1 MGQLHTERVAGQAV
15 PIQQMAQRFR
25 KPGLGDLPPGQIDA
39 DAKPGHKLLPDA
51 RLLQSAAQ
59 HPLTHQ
65 QNVAGLLQNGDD
77 LLHRHIGEGGIIPP
91 QQRLRRGTAA
101 PADIDLRLEHQR
113 KIGAAIF
120 HVPVQRGT
128 QGAVMLLG
136 PVHGVGVGADAA
148 GMELLGLFQRGIG
161 AGQQDIRAQAMA
173 GIQHIAAGQVQRQCF
188 LAHRQRP
195 GRDVEPG
202 KHCLQIRSI
211 GVPLPVQEFVSLHA
225 VQRAGHFQR
234 QKPFGQRTQ
243 HPVAKGI
250 AVGFVHAAK
259 GVDAEQQQPAPH
271 IGDAQRV
278 PQLGVQLLRGQKAG
292 GGIAPRPG
300 A

>member
-1 MGQLHTERVAGQAV
+1 
-15 PIQQMAQRFR
+15 MAQRFR

-77 LLHRHIGEGGIIPP
+77 LLHRHIGEGGIVPP
-91 QQRLRRGTAA
+91 QQCLRRGTAA
-101 PADIDLRLEHQR
+101 PAGIDLRLEHQR
-113 KIGAAIF
+113 KIGAAVF
-120 HVPVQRGT
+120 HIPVQRGA
-128 QGAVMLLG
+128 QGTVMLLR
-136 PVHGVGVGADAA
+136 PVHGIGVGADAA
-148 GMELLGLFQRGIG
+148 GMELLGLFQCGIG
-161 AGQQDIRAQAMA
+161 AGQQDVRTLAVA
-173 GIQHIAAGQVQRQCF
+173 GVQHIAAGQVQRQRF

-234 QKPFGQRTQ
+234 QKPLGQRTQ

-250 AVGFVHAAK
+250 AIRFVHTAE

-271 IGDAQRV
+271 IGDTQRV
-278 PQLGVQLLRGQKAG
+278 PQLGVQLLCGQKAG